1 MIAMVFAPNE
11 IALCE
16 ESPPPEWLRRDM
28 VRVKVWACGI
38 CGSDIQ
44 LFTGNNPWQGA
55 ATYPRRLGH
64 EVSGIVVE
72 SPSETGVQAG
82 DAIVSVPVFS
92 AGCGA
97 CSTCRQGASYRC
109 NDPVRWER
117 FKWAWGLA
125 EEIWIPSHGVR
136 SVSRNLPLEY
146 WALADL
152 FAVALNAMKMANVR
166 RTHTVTILGA
176 GAMGLALCQVTKVLA
191 DVRVRLVGHEY
202 GLTLAKCYR
211 WADEITEPGPFLLGW
226 SASDPSDVIVEA
238 SGRRGQDAIHHIA
251 DGGTLCLV
259 GSFSGTVNWTYA
271 ELARNIRIVVPS
283 AYSISAFE
291 QALELMES
299 GVLQPG
305 PLITHRV
312 PLTQIQQALQIATTK
327 PYGALRVVVQ
337 PNYRRCSS
345 GV

>member
-1 MIAMVFAPNE
+1 MIAKVLAPNE

-16 ESPPPEWLRRDM
+16 ESPPTEWLRRDM

-55 ATYPRRLGH
+55 VTYPRRLGH
-64 EVSGIVVE
+64 EVSGVVVE
-72 SPSETGVQAG
+72 SSSETGVQAG
-82 DAIVSVPVFS
+82 DAIVSIPVFS

-97 CSTCRQGASYRC
+97 CSACLQGASHRC

-166 RTHTVTILGA
+166 QAHTVTILGA

-191 DVRVRLVGHEY
+191 NVRVRLVGHEY
-202 GLTLAKCYR
+202 GLALAKRHR
-211 WADEITEPGPFLLGW
+211 WADEITESGPFFRRLY
-226 SASDPSDVIVEA
+226 ATDPSDVVVEA
-238 SGRRGQDAIHHIA
+238 SGQREQDAIHHIA

-259 GSFSGTVNWTYA
+259 GSFSGRVNWTYA
-271 ELARNIRIVVPS
+271 ELSRNIRIVVPS
-283 AYSISAFE
+283 AYPSSEFD
-291 QALELMES
+291 QALALIES
-299 GVLQPG
+299 GSLHPG

-312 PLTQIQQALQIATTK
+312 PLSQVQQALQIATTK

-337 PNYRRCSS
+337 ANDWRC
-345 GV
+345 